1 LVISRDMGSDSAIFR
16 NKCVEYFDKYG
27 RDDFV
32 LTHYVVSKTVSGR
45 LKSRVPST
53 STIVGDLQFDNKQ
66 LRSLIFQ
73 GIAKTGDGI
82 FYTLGSNSIELSDEI
97 TIVGKSYKLTRQV
110 EGEDLNKTIPYT
122 GWLAV
127 LIPEA

>member
-1 LVISRDMGSDSAIFR
+1 LVKHHTIGDDASVFR

-32 LTHYVVSKTVSGR
+32 LTHYTVSKTASGR

-73 GIAKTGDGI
+73 GVAKTGDGI
-82 FYTLGSNSIELSDEI
+82 FYTLGSNSIDLSDEI
-97 TIVGKSYKLTRQV
+97 TVVGKSYKLIRQV

-127 LIPEA
+127 LIPES